1 MLPIAGKTAG
11 PNRRKLFVVTQGWP
25 GVSKV
30 VFSSFS
36 TFFFTFFSPAT
47 PGPSVSIEYNDN
59 NIEEIFLVL
68 TLWL

>member
-25 GVSKV
+25 GVFKV

-36 TFFFTFFSPAT
+36 TFFFLLFFHRQRQALQ
-47 PGPSVSIEYNDN
+47 
-59 NIEEIFLVL
+59 LVL
-68 TLWL
+68 NIMIIISKKYF